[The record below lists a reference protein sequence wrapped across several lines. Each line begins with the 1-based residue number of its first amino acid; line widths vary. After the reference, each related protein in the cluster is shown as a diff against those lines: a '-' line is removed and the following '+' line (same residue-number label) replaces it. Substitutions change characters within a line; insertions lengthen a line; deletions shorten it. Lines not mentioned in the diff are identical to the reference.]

1 MKCPVCGGV
10 AFEKFLPEGRI
21 RRESRYREQFILER
35 FERQPKPSELKDLTD
50 FAHGDN
56 AAILACRA
64 CRVFVR
70 DEKNTDSEQTYTEDR
85 YDDSQ
90 IGRLFPRYA
99 QAFRNKA
106 EPYRLLLQPGAKA
119 LEIGSHYGAFLQV
132 AGEWGWRA
140 EGIDIGKDTSRY
152 ARSKG
157 FIVFPCELRDC
168 GFPEASYDGVF
179 VWNCF
184 EQVPDPRPLLE
195 EIHRVVKPGG
205 LLVVRTPNA
214 VFYELC
220 ESLLRDSGLF
230 EEHGGVE
237 EFALLAMAYN
247 NLLAFPYLY
256 GYGSATLDQ
265 LVSGEGFVREGA
277 LDSELITLPLPEIP
291 AWVSEEERAIAAGIE
306 RMNRT
311 ARARGDG
318 PLTGPWIELYYRA
331 TTRRARRG

>member
-1 MKCPVCGGV
+1 MQCPVCGGLQ
-10 AFEKFLPEGRI
+10 FEKFLPEGRI
-21 RRESRYREQFILER
+21 GRESKYRERFILER
-35 FERQPKPSELKDLTD
+35 FERQPNPSELKDLTD

-56 AAILACRA
+56 AAILACSA

-70 DEKNTDSEQTYTEDR
+70 DEKDPGDEQTYADDP

-90 IGRLFPRYA
+90 IDRLFPRYA

-106 EPYRLLLQPGAKA
+106 APYRSLLQSGAKV

-140 EGIDIGKDTSRY
+140 QGIDIGKDTSRY

-157 FIVFPCELRDC
+157 FTVFECELQDC
-168 GFPEASYDGVF
+168 AFPNASYDGVF

-184 EQVPDPRPLLE
+184 EQVPDPRPLLK

-214 VFYELC
+214 VFYELS
-220 ESLLRDSGLF
+220 ESLLRDSGLL
-230 EEHGGVE
+230 EERGGIE
-237 EFALLAMAYN
+237 EFALKAMAYN

-256 GYGSATLDQ
+256 GYGSATLGR
-265 LVSGEGFVREGA
+265 LISSEHFHSEGA
-277 LDSELITLPLPEIP
+277 LDSELITLPLPEVP
-291 AWVSEEERAIAAGIE
+291 AWVAEEERAISLGIAS
-306 RMNRT
+306 MNRT
-311 ARARGDG
+311 ARARADG
-318 PLTGPWIELYYRA
+318 PLTGPWIELYYR
-331 TTRRARRG
+331 TRR